1 MNGHRTIL
9 VVEDDAELRYVFRT
23 ALSFAG
29 FAVRE
34 AGDGYDALRIVDQHP
49 PDLVVL
55 DLLLPTIS
63 GMAVQQEIA
72 AQVVTRDIPIVV
84 VTGSTLRVDETQV
97 ACVLRKPVMPD
108 ALVAAVRRCLHA
120 GAPGL
125 HS

>member
-1 MNGHRTIL
+1 M
-9 VVEDDAELRYVFRT
+9 FRT
-23 ALSFAG
+23 ALAFAG
-29 FAVRE
+29 FTVRE

-63 GMAVQQEIA
+63 GMTVQQEIA

-84 VTGSTLRVDETQV
+84 VTGSTLPVDETQV

-108 ALVAAVRRCLHA
+108 ALVSAVCRCLHC
-120 GAPGL
+120 GARGM

>member
-1 MNGHRTIL
+1 VNGHRTIL

-72 AQVVTRDIPIVV
+72 AQVVTRDIPIVI

-108 ALVAAVRRCLHA
+108 ALVAAVHRCLHS
-120 GAPGL
+120 GARGV
-125 HS
+125 HF